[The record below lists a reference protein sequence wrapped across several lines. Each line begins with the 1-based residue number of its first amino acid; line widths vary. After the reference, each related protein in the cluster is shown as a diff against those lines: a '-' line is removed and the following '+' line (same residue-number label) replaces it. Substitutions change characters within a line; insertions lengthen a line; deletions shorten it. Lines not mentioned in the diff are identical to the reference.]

1 MARTDPSQLMQLAQ
15 SLARQAPAQA
25 QMPDYGAD
33 INSINRD
40 YALADALAQ
49 QQYIPD
55 SGWLGAL
62 AQIAS
67 AGAGAYKA
75 SKADKRAAELTKRMN
90 TDAQGAQQAEAERQA
105 AARAQQI
112 QQIAEAYK
120 IDPQQAAVV
129 ADGLGKA
136 ADFKAPD
143 APEPKYFKI
152 GDQLVSVGPD
162 GKPQVAYSAPAS
174 AAAGAP
180 KAPVKFGKDLDALVA
195 AGVITEDEAARQARV
210 KAGIEVPPKPD
221 AKPKE
226 LPAEARN
233 KLALYQNALREA
245 EAYRGQVVGEGGEF
259 NDIASRMPGAARA
272 LQSAVSAKLRA
283 ESGASIPPEE
293 AAREAERYGPR
304 MLSSDAT
311 NVQAVDRLIA
321 DLQNQIAQ
329 ISGGRDSPGASPQQA
344 AQEPSV
350 PTATNDAGEVIEYR
364 NGQWVKKRK

>member
-15 SLARQAPAQA
+15 SLARQVPAQA

-33 INSINRD
+33 IGSINRD

-67 AGAGAYKA
+67 AGAGAWKA

-136 ADFKAPD
+136 ADFKAPE
-143 APEPKYFKI
+143 AEKPKLFNVK
-152 GDQLVSVGPD
+152 GQLVSVGPD
-162 GKPQVAYSAPAS
+162 GKPQVVYSAPS
-174 AAAGAP
+174 GAAAAAVPGSP
-180 KAPVKFGKDLDALVA
+180 LGKDLQAAVDAGLVSFEEAQKAVRQKLGVEQKPGSMKTKPIPADQAARIALTDQFLKDAPTIFKGIAAGDATGILDRASAELGRGNAGKIQRQLESGVDALRRGLTGAGMSIQESDSYVSRYLPSPTDTKEVLADKVGQLYKELLGYRGLVTQSQGAGATPQQPVA
-195 AGVITEDEAARQARV
+195 ADDGW
-210 KAGIEVPPKPD
+210 G
-221 AKPKE
+221 
-226 LPAEARN
+226 
-233 KLALYQNALREA
+233 
-245 EAYRGQVVGEGGEF
+245 
-259 NDIASRMPGAARA
+259 M
-272 LQSAVSAKLRA
+272 
-283 ESGASIPPEE
+283 EE
-293 AAREAERYGPR
+293 IR
-304 MLSSDAT
+304 
-311 NVQAVDRLIA
+311 
-321 DLQNQIAQ
+321 
-329 ISGGRDSPGASPQQA
+329 
-344 AQEPSV
+344 
-350 PTATNDAGEVIEYR
+350 
-364 NGQWVKKRK
+364 

>member
-15 SLARQAPAQA
+15 SLARQVPAQA

-33 INSINRD
+33 IGSINRD

-67 AGAGAYKA
+67 AGAGAWKA

-136 ADFKAPD
+136 ADFKAPE
-143 APEPKYFKI
+143 AEKPKLFNVK
-152 GDQLVSVGPD
+152 GQLVSVGPD
-162 GKPQVAYSAPAS
+162 GKPQVVYSAPRDVAAKAQPPTFGADLDRLVS
-174 AAAGAP
+174 AGIVSPDEAKKIVREKQGLDRPANSGAKPLSAKDAVAAQNRAAAGESLLSSI
-180 KAPVKFGKDLDALVA
+180 GN
-195 AGVITEDEAARQARV
+195 
-210 KAGIEVPPKPD
+210 
-221 AKPKE
+221 
-226 LPAEARN
+226 AE
-233 KLALYQNALREA
+233 
-245 EAYRGQVVGEGGEF
+245 
-259 NDIASRMPGAARA
+259 
-272 LQSAVSAKLRA
+272 
-283 ESGASIPPEE
+283 
-293 AAREAERYGPR
+293 R
-304 MLSSDAT
+304 MLSEGEVSTGPIAGRLTAGWTEGAQKYQAEIGGILAELRRLQKTPGSGADSDRELDILIKQVPNMTTDEDA
-311 NVQAVDRLIA
+311 ALAILKRLREKA
-321 DLQNQIAQ
+321 QTYGMGRQAQ
-329 ISGGRDSPGASPQQA
+329 IIPGSSQAQQSDDGWGM
-344 AQEPSV
+344 E
-350 PTATNDAGEVIEYR
+350 EIR
-364 NGQWVKKRK
+364 